1 MEPDAWG
8 GESVGGDGE
17 VGMSFVLG
25 GGEVRWWKRVLGH
38 FEALM
43 VAVSTELYKAFFF
56 LLDLYPQRFLGP
68 QISTIAT
75 NKSIL
80 ML

>member
-1 MEPDAWG
+1 MGWGVRWRGWG
-8 GESVGGDGE
+8 GGDE
-17 VGMSFVLG
+17 FCFWG
-25 GGEVRWWKRVLGH
+25 GGEVGWWKRVLGH

-43 VAVSTELYKAFFF
+43 VAVSTELYEAFFF